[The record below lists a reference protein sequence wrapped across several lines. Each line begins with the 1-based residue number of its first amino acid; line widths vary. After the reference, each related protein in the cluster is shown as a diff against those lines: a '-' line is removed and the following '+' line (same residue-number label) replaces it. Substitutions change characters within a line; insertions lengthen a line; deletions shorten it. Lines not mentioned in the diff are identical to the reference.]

1 MEFIDKNPLISE
13 KHKQYRAEI
22 RAFAESEIKAIARKL
37 DRENRFSNELTK
49 KMGKKGLLG
58 IQIPQKYGGQGL
70 DTLSYIIAV
79 EELARVD
86 GSQAATVAAHN
97 SLGLYPIYK
106 YGTEEQR
113 QHYLPRLSSGE
124 HLWAFGLTEPTAGS
138 DAQGV
143 KTRAELQGDKWL
155 INGSK
160 IFITNS
166 ASEMAAGVT
175 IQAVTGEKDG
185 KAELSAILVDRDTK
199 GFTRSFITG
208 KLVWRSADTGRLFFQ
223 NSVVSKDKLLGKKGE
238 GAHIML
244 ETLDGGRLSIAA
256 MGLGLAQ
263 GAYEMAKEYALNRQ
277 QFGKPIAK
285 FQSVAFKLAD
295 MDMKIELARNTLYNA
310 CWLKDNGKPFGREA
324 AIAKL
329 YCSEVAKQVADEAVQ
344 IHGAYGLTDETDIER
359 FYRDQR
365 ILQIGEGTS
374 EILRLVISRHIGV

>member
-1 MEFIDKNPLISE
+1 MEYIDKNPLISE

-22 RAFAESEIKAIARKL
+22 RTFAESEIKAIARKL

-58 IQIPQKYGGQGL
+58 IQVPQKYGGQGL

>member
-310 CWLKDNGKPFGREA
+310 CWLKDNGNP
-324 AIAKL
+324 L
-329 YCSEVAKQVADEAVQ
+329 VARLPLQNSIVPKWPNRLPTRLFR
-344 IHGAYGLTDETDIER
+344 YMER
-359 FYRDQR
+359 
-365 ILQIGEGTS
+365 T
-374 EILRLVISRHIGV
+374 V